1 LPPSAGRAIKFE
13 ASMAGRQPTR
23 KAGPRQA
30 AKPAAAGRRQARTP
44 AARARVAR
52 AGGDRSGPRE
62 RLLDTAYT
70 LFSTRG
76 VNQVGIDTLLAESDC
91 AKASLYK
98 YFRSKDDLVLA
109 FLERREELWTRR
121 WLEAEIKQ
129 RTKDPRK
136 RLLAIFDVFDTW
148 FRGKD
153 FEGCS
158 FINVL
163 LETEP
168 ESPVRHSATRHLA
181 KIRAIVQELAD
192 EAGLKNARQF
202 AHVWHMLMKG
212 SIIAAG
218 EGNRNAAREAKAAAT
233 LVIDGWAKR

>member
-1 LPPSAGRAIKFE
+1 MVVRQSTRAAG
-13 ASMAGRQPTR
+13 
-23 KAGPRQA
+23 
-30 AKPAAAGRRQARTP
+30 AKPAAKPTAKSASAGRHHARTP
-44 AARARVAR
+44 AARARVAE
-52 AGGDRSGPRE
+52 AAADRSGPRE

-76 VNQVGIDTLLAESDC
+76 VKQVGIDTLLAESDC

-98 YFRSKDDLVLA
+98 YFKSKDDLALA

-121 WLEAEIKQ
+121 WLETEIKQ

-136 RLLAIFDVFDTW
+136 RLLAVFDVFDAW
-148 FRGKD
+148 FRGKE

-168 ESPVRHSATRHLA
+168 ESPVRRSAARHLA

-192 EAGLKNARQF
+192 EAGLKNVKQF